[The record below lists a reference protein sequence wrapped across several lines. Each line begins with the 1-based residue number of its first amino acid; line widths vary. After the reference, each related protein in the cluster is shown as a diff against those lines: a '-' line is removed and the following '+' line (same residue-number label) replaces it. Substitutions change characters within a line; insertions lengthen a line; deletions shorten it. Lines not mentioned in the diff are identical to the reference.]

1 MYMFKTERYLELLDG
16 RTVEWLSHEIGYS
29 NMSLYALFNGRRAC
43 KKALAIAICAVL
55 GKDSVYDY
63 FYAYDDIKE

>member
-1 MYMFKTERYLELLDG
+1 MYRFNVDKYVELLDG

-29 NMSLYALFNGRRAC
+29 NMSLYALFNGRREC

-55 GKDSVYDY
+55 GKDINDY
-63 FYAYDDIKE
+63 FYVVER